1 MDFWDI
7 TTLGVQPRQPVVLHS
22 DEGAARVVAIAL
34 PAGEELQEHEVHEH
48 AWLHVHH
55 GAVEVEDADG
65 GSRHAGAGALIHWR
79 PGERHAVRSVEDAL
93 LVLLL
98 APWPGPG
105 HPSLT
110 AQDRAAP
117 EDPAAR

>member
-7 TTLGVQPRQPVVLHS
+7 TDIDPQPSKPVVLHS
-22 DEGAARVVAIAL
+22 DDGAVRVVAINL
-34 PAGEELQEHEVHEH
+34 PAGDALDEHQVHEH
-48 AWLHVHH
+48 AWLHIHS
-55 GAVEVEDADG
+55 GAVELGAEDAKTTA
-65 GSRHAGAGALIHWR
+65 RAGALAHWT
-79 PGERHAVRSVEDAL
+79 PGERHAVRAVEDAL

-110 AQDRAAP
+110 AAAAAP
-117 EDPAAR
+117 